1 MDVGPNRFAG
11 MAYVTVLSTDHYL
24 PGALALNES
33 LRRCKSKYSLYV
45 LVGRKVSS
53 TVLDTLAKANIST
66 IQLPAV
72 DIPEQ
77 IKVVNM
83 ASDHHQHWVGVFEKL
98 CVFSLCQF
106 NKVVFLDSDM
116 LVIKN
121 IDELFEKPHMSAVIA
136 DISPDTQDSVDLNA
150 GLMVIE
156 PASDLTDRLLAT
168 LPAVFE
174 HEKRWRLAAGRPP
187 SMGVQSV
194 INLFWSE
201 WIAQSDLHLDRKY
214 NVITNHLDYY
224 IRSLGYRWR
233 GPDGIHVLHFI
244 GQVKPWMRTGAHF
257 LRWAAR
263 LLARGRL
270 WELTATVAF
279 LVVLRR
285 ARLHLNSPS
294 LTAKVR

>member
-1 MDVGPNRFAG
+1 
-11 MAYVTVLSTDHYL
+11 MAYVTVLSTDNYL

-33 LRRCKSKYSLYV
+33 LRQCKSKYSLYV
-45 LVGRKVSS
+45 LVGSKVSS
-53 TVLDTLAKANIST
+53 TVQDMLAKANIST
-66 IQLPAV
+66 IQLPSV

-77 IKVVNM
+77 IRLANV
-83 ASDHHQHWVGVFEKL
+83 ASDHHQHWLGVFEKL
-98 CVFSLCQF
+98 FVFSLPQF
-106 NKVVFLDSDM
+106 DKVVFLDSDM

-136 DISPDTQDSVDLNA
+136 DVSPNKQDSIDLNA
-150 GLMVIE
+150 GLIVIE
-156 PASDLTDRLLAT
+156 PAADLTDRLLAT
-168 LPAVFE
+168 LPGAFE

-201 WIAQSDLHLDRKY
+201 WITHTHLHLDRKY

-224 IRSLGYRWR
+224 VRTLGYRWR

-263 LLARGRL
+263 LLARGRI
-270 WELTATVAF
+270 WELTASVKF
-279 LVVLRR
+279 MVVLRR
-285 ARLHLNSPS
+285 ARLHLNSS
-294 LTAKVR
+294 VAHR